1 LLGFV
6 IGCGAALGTAAV
18 QEQLDQTLKNE
29 EELARAT
36 GIPVLATFSLIK
48 KKNQEQGSEML
59 FKAFRTLVK

>member
-1 LLGFV
+1 
-6 IGCGAALGTAAV
+6 LGTAAV